1 MERFPQDLPLR
12 ELCTAEASF
21 HPELRSFSPKR
32 LLRALVGLADR
43 AGGCMARFLGRLTET
58 NLIEAGSVHV
68 NHGDPGSHRGAGF
81 HPPRSPVPALRSGV
95 NSPWQIG
102 ANAPYRPNGFSDYF
116 MLRDESRSQIYAQR
130 IPALALQNLQG
141 LCSKVAGSFR
151 RNAF

>member
-58 NLIEAGSVHV
+58 NLIEAGPVYVS
-68 NHGDPGSHRGAGF
+68 HGDPGRHVGAGF
-81 HPPRSPVPALRSGV
+81 QRPSSPVAALGSGV
-95 NSPWQIG
+95 NALWQIG
-102 ANAPYRPNGFSDYF
+102 VNAPYRPNGFSAYS
-116 MLRDESRSQIYAQR
+116 MLHHESRLQIYAQR
-130 IPALALQNLQG
+130 IPALVLQGLQG
-141 LCSKVAGSFR
+141 LCAKVIGSFR
-151 RNAF
+151 